1 MSVAFGAADRSPSLL
16 GQVGGVA
23 TAVRDV
29 ASRPTSPD
37 VSPAHSSWLLMTSW
51 CQGQAWTN
59 SPGRCTALRRRLKT
73 STGISPVLPTTHGK
87 SGWHWIGSWTTPA
100 RWPGFGWSH
109 ALQVARSRREPSA
122 AALLA
127 NSDRYFTERGLSA
140 ADRQETHVFHPFHPI
155 TPTKARGKAS
165 HWVGAP
171 RQTVQASRSSNNWH
185 TGVGTAFLAPAR
197 TTAP

>member
-16 GQVGGVA
+16 GQVGDAA
-23 TAVRDV
+23 TAVRGV
-29 ASRPTSPD
+29 ASRRTSPG

-51 CQGQAWTN
+51 CPGQAWTN

-73 STGISPVLPTTHGK
+73 STGISPVRPTTHGK
-87 SGWHWIGSWTTPA
+87 AGWHWSGSWTTPV

-122 AALLA
+122 AALSA
-127 NSDRYFTERGLSA
+127 NSDLYFTERGLSA
-140 ADRQETHVFHPFHPI
+140 ADRQ
-155 TPTKARGKAS
+155 TKTRLPPVPPDHANEGTGQGQPLG
-165 HWVGAP
+165 GAP
-171 RQTVQASRSSNNWH
+171 RQTVQASRSSNSWH
-185 TGVGTAFLAPAR
+185 TGVGTATLAPAR